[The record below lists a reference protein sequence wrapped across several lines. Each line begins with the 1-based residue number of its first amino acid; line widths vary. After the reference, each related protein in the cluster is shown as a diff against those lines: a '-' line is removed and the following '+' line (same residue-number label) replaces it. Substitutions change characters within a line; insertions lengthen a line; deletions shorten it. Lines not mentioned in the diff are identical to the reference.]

1 MMKIVIAS
9 DFSGFRLKEAVRTH
23 LVGLGFEV
31 ADVGQQA
38 QEDSLLYYEAAS
50 NLAKAIQSGAYDKG
64 IVFCGTGAGVSMIA
78 NKHVG
83 VYCVACESIFT
94 AEKISLI
101 NNANNNWAIRPDL
114 PQAPE
119 TCRQVSAVRAG
130 AKEPYSRPHAI
141 CVWRK
146 TAAERNGRAG
156 ISAFVSFL

>member
-1 MMKIVIAS
+1 MTIKITSAT
-9 DFSGFRLKEAVRTH
+9 FSACVVGKDGIPDDTAVW
-23 LVGLGFEV
+23 LLGRIEGG
-31 ADVGQQA
+31 DNGGGN
-38 QEDSLLYYEAAS
+38 Y
-50 NLAKAIQSGAYDKG
+50 N
-64 IVFCGTGAGVSMIA
+64 
-78 NKHVG
+78 
-83 VYCVACESIFT
+83 
-94 AEKISLI
+94 I